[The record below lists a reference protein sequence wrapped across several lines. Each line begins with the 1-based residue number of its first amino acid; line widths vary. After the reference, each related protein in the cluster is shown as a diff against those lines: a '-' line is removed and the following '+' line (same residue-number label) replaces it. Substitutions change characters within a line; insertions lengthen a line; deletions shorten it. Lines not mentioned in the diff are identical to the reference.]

1 MTENKPT
8 RKSRNVMITIPDR
21 YMDEARFVMKELE
34 ISTFSALVRELI
46 DEMYFYL
53 TSEEWKNRNEEGKN
67 DAL

>member
-1 MTENKPT
+1 
-8 RKSRNVMITIPDR
+8 MITIPDR